1 MVLIFSELSVERAVD
16 LTDITCL
23 IRPFSR
29 HIYDPALFLHV
40 SFTLLHTRQ
49 QITKEVIL
57 MAGSSTEVP
66 GQHRQLKGSYLL
78 TNGIWCWAWAAL
90 TGGFYWLK
98 EHDIMAVC
106 FSMSLW
112 QSGWRCRER
121 RHLVTQ
127 RCRALLNRWQE
138 TSEESGNGQQM
149 EKRSCRRP
157 EECSVYTLTHCQY
170 PVPDHNTH
178 ALDDAV
184 LEFLC
189 CKNCSD
195 KDLKLHLRFY
205 ILIKKEENRKEQVSS
220 FRRAFKYA
228 LYPTSSCFFLKG
240 IKCLIHPGSET
251 DNNAVIAYWHSFR
264 MRPNNDIQ
272 QQQ

>member
-1 MVLIFSELSVERAVD
+1 MLVNFNQCEWLSVEWLVD

-29 HIYDPALFLHV
+29 HIYDHALFLHV
-40 SFTLLHTRQ
+40 SFTLLHIRQ

-57 MAGSSTEVP
+57 KAGSSTEVP

-112 QSGWRCRER
+112 QSGWRCREQ
-121 RHLVTQ
+121 RHVVTQ

-157 EECSVYTLTHCQY
+157 EECSVCIYTTHCQY

-178 ALDDAV
+178 ALDEAV
-184 LEFLC
+184 
-189 CKNCSD
+189 
-195 KDLKLHLRFY
+195 
-205 ILIKKEENRKEQVSS
+205 V
-220 FRRAFKYA
+220 
-228 LYPTSSCFFLKG
+228 
-240 IKCLIHPGSET
+240 
-251 DNNAVIAYWHSFR
+251 
-264 MRPNNDIQ
+264 
-272 QQQ
+272 